1 MGCTPVSWMIGIE
14 GTGIVVDGDDAT
26 RTVWANDVSGGIAPR
41 GVR

>member
-1 MGCTPVSWMIGIE
+1 MRYTLGSWMIGIE

-26 RTVWANDVSGGIAPR
+26 GTVWANDVSGGIAPR

>member
-1 MGCTPVSWMIGIE
+1 MGCTVESWMIGID

-26 RTVWANDVSGGIAPR
+26 GTVWANAVSGGIAPR